1 MTDVSA
7 TLQTTHDRPETVAAA
22 VTPDNT
28 AEMDTTVRDGVVVT
42 EIERPTTGGLRA
54 TATDYIAN
62 IHVAATVADHT
73 ARTHSTQ
80 S

>member
-1 MTDVSA
+1 MTDVTA
-7 TLQTTHDRPETVAAA
+7 TFRTTHDQPETVASA
-22 VTPDNT
+22 VRPDNT
-28 AEMDTTVRDGVVVT
+28 AEMDTAVRDGVVET

-62 IHVAATVADHT
+62 IDVAATVANHAANTD
-73 ARTHSTQ
+73 RFQ